1 MGRDEDRNKRE
12 KFEEKLQGKS
22 IPVLTLDNK
31 WYRLLG
37 DDGRKEVKGM
47 EEQLNALLKRQGK
60 VTTEAKDIRKLKKK
74 LMHEIVVMVDE
85 ASQSQDKALEKKIEQ
100 NKRLVEECSEKLEAY
115 REEEMELPGEIE
127 RLNRKLMLYTME
139 RCYAQM
145 RENTKEIQSIS
156 EWVSQIR
163 IQLKKNLI
171 RKQEMER
178 KNQEIYSYMHDL
190 FGADV
195 VDMFDM
201 EYGQKEN

>member
-1 MGRDEDRNKRE
+1 MGREEDRNKRE
-12 KFEEKLQGKS
+12 QFEEKLQGKN

-60 VTTEAKDIRKLKKK
+60 VTTESKDIKKLKKK

-127 RLNRKLMLYTME
+127 RLNRKLMIYTME

-145 RENTKEIQSIS
+145 QENKKEIQSIS
-156 EWVSQIR
+156 EWVTQIR
-163 IQLKKNLI
+163 IQLKKKLI

-201 EYGQKEN
+201 EYGQKEI